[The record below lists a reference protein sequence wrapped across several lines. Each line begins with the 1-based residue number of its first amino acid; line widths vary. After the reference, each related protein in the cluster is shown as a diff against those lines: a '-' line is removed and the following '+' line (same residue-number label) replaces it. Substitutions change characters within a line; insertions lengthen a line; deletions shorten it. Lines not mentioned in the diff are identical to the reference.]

1 VWSALQAEDVSET
14 TGKEREVTMTKQ
26 QRGIFEK
33 VPGSDVRWIRYTD
46 CGGFYH
52 REKIGSKSAATKA
65 YHKRKTDAMEGI
77 KLPGL
82 RRRKVQFS
90 ELADIAIDYIQ
101 AEYSRPADDVARV
114 NVVKAWFKDRS
125 ADSITPAEIREK
137 LKEAADRKKWS
148 ASTANHHH
156 NVISLCFRLGMERE
170 KVKESPIHMKVRKQK
185 ENNNRVRFL
194 SADEEKRLHEAI
206 RSKPEWAEHEPELD
220 LALHTG
226 IAAAVNVH
234 SLALGKC

>member
-1 VWSALQAEDVSET
+1 
-14 TGKEREVTMTKQ
+14 
-26 QRGIFEK
+26 
-33 VPGSDVRWIRYTD
+33 
-46 CGGFYH
+46 
-52 REKIGSKSAATKA
+52 
-65 YHKRKTDAMEGI
+65 MEGT
-77 KLPGL
+77 KLPPL
-82 RRRKVQFS
+82 RRRKTQFS

-125 ADSITPAEIREK
+125 ADSITPAEIRGK
-137 LKEAADRKKWS
+137 LKEATDQKKWS

-156 NVISLCFRLGMERE
+156 NAISLCFRLGMERE

-185 ENNNRVRFL
+185 ENNSRVRFL

-226 IAAAVNVH
+226 LRRR
-234 SLALGKC
+234 SM